1 MINLQDPDYAN
12 TPASDCR
19 PAFHYEPY
27 QYDTPLLSIMTPY
40 YNTGAVF
47 QETVRSIQRMSFAHW
62 EWIIVDD
69 GSTTPESLAQLECLQ
84 AREPRVRVLHQA
96 NGGPAVVRNHAA
108 REARGRYLMQ
118 LDSDDLI
125 EPTFAEKALW
135 VLETQPQFSA
145 CGAYDVSFGAKNYTW
160 AHGFQEYEKS
170 VAENMMTNHAVIQRD
185 AFFAA
190 GGYDERISYEHADW
204 DFWLNMAEVGLWGYT
219 IPEYLVWY
227 RIQEKSLL
235 MEIEGNKKRASAFRA
250 WLQTKHQGLAER
262 FPHPLWI
269 SSMDIPHASIPEKI
283 PLRNSLGKPAAI
295 TRVLF
300 LVPWLTIGGA
310 DKFNLDLMRSLSK
323 CGYEFTIAATL
334 RSTHPWLHEFTSI
347 TPDVFCLHQFLHYA
361 DYPRFLNYLIQSRQI
376 DALLISNSEL
386 AYSLMPFLRAQH
398 PNLAML
404 DYTHLEEDQWKNGGY
419 PRMSVQAGTQLDLH
433 ITSTQYLK
441 QWMAARGVDPEGIQV
456 CHTNI
461 DANEWSPQSYDSAT
475 IRKQLSIPAETPV
488 ILFVGRVTAQKR
500 PLVFVK
506 IMQELVARNPHCIAL
521 IVGDG
526 EKLPAMKACVKKNSL
541 EQHIRFMGALP
552 NKQVREVM
560 AVSDIL
566 LLPSASE
573 GLALVLFECMA
584 MEMVPVAADCGGHPE
599 LVTPECGFLIP
610 QSEQEIAEYVR
621 ILHQLLANPQ
631 QRQEMARNAR
641 QRISEHFDLQ
651 EMAAG
656 MEEAFRQARQHAR
669 TRPSTTGDLA
679 LAYQTAHI
687 AIEYMRMTELAEWLW
702 SERATIPLWQ
712 AARRVREALLPIG
725 SQRYNVYKRFRQAL
739 RWSGRLVRRIN
750 ARFSGRPQQPA
761 AGVIQQLEVS
771 TNEDEHI
778 PIPVSSAR

>member
-1 MINLQDPDYAN
+1 
-12 TPASDCR
+12 
-19 PAFHYEPY
+19 
-27 QYDTPLLSIMTPY
+27 
-40 YNTGAVF
+40 
-47 QETVRSIQRMSFAHW
+47 
-62 EWIIVDD
+62 
-69 GSTTPESLAQLECLQ
+69 
-84 AREPRVRVLHQA
+84 
-96 NGGPAVVRNHAA
+96 
-108 REARGRYLMQ
+108 
-118 LDSDDLI
+118 
-125 EPTFAEKALW
+125 
-135 VLETQPQFSA
+135 
-145 CGAYDVSFGAKNYTW
+145 
-160 AHGFQEYEKS
+160 
-170 VAENMMTNHAVIQRD
+170 
-185 AFFAA
+185 
-190 GGYDERISYEHADW
+190 
-204 DFWLNMAEVGLWGYT
+204 
-219 IPEYLVWY
+219 
-227 RIQEKSLL
+227 
-235 MEIEGNKKRASAFRA
+235 
-250 WLQTKHQGLAER
+250 
-262 FPHPLWI
+262 
-269 SSMDIPHASIPEKI
+269 
-283 PLRNSLGKPAAI
+283 
-295 TRVLF
+295 
-300 LVPWLTIGGA
+300 
-310 DKFNLDLMRSLSK
+310 MRSLSK
-323 CGYEFTIAATL
+323 RGYEFTVAATL

-361 DYPRFLNYLIQSRQI
+361 DYPRFLNYLIQSRQV

-404 DYTHLEEDQWKNGGY
+404 DYTHLEEDRWKNGGY

-441 QWMAARGVDPEGIQV
+441 QWMVARGADPEGIQV

-552 NKQVREVM
+552 NEQVREVM

-566 LLPSASE
+566 LRPSASE

-621 ILHQLLANPQ
+621 VLHQLLANPQ

-725 SQRYNVYKRFRQAL
+725 SQRYKVYKRFRQAL

-750 ARFSGRPQQPA
+750 ARFSGRHQQPA